1 MASNISQRRKKN
13 PTKYQTTISKKS
25 PFQDSL
31 LQKHLWAKEHFQGF
45 VFVFKSKYCKAQ
57 GAGGSSE
64 LQTLQRAEPPAQAG
78 SQIIHQEPN
87 KASHSDS
94 VISAEQS

>member
-1 MASNISQRRKKN
+1 M
-13 PTKYQTTISKKS
+13 
-25 PFQDSL
+25 
-31 LQKHLWAKEHFQGF
+31 
-45 VFVFKSKYCKAQ
+45 FKSKYCKAQ
-57 GAGGSSE
+57 VAGGSSE